1 MFGLGKRIK
10 NALARIKGLPFQA
23 IKNKA
28 LQIAIVLFTLGETT
42 TIDTSAM
49 TNMITSMLP
58 LIISMI
64 SLAIPLIFIKY
75 IMKFLEKIL
84 SGFS

>member
-28 LQIAIVLFTLGETT
+28 LQIAIVLATLGETT
-42 TIDTSAM
+42 IDTSSM
-49 TNMITSMLP
+49 TQMINDMLP
-58 LIISMI
+58 LIIAMI

-75 IMKFLEKIL
+75 IMRFIEKIL
-84 SGFS
+84 SGFG